1 MNLRSSSISSGERAA
16 RAAAAASLLGLQAAV
31 SRGTR
36 GRELVAQAKAE
47 RVPGWGA
54 GDDQG
59 TQPASE
65 EVLQM
70 LVSDPRRVVVEQQG
84 DERLHRDRPDYAPG
98 VAEPLV
104 HETAEALE
112 TRTGFGAQLWPR
124 VAQDRAGVAE
134 R

>member
-1 MNLRSSSISSGERAA
+1 
-16 RAAAAASLLGLQAAV
+16 LQAAV

-59 TQPASE
+59 TQPAPE

-70 LVSDPRRVVVEQQG
+70 LVSDLRCLTDRNVVVTVS
-84 DERLHRDRPDYAPG
+84 
-98 VAEPLV
+98 VAM
-104 HETAEALE
+104 
-112 TRTGFGAQLWPR
+112 
-124 VAQDRAGVAE
+124 
-134 R
+134 

>member
-1 MNLRSSSISSGERAA
+1 M
-16 RAAAAASLLGLQAAV
+16 QAAV

-70 LVSDPRRVVVEQQG
+70 LARGPRCLVVDGNDRDVCLPGGVCEIPEDGLDPSDTASAPSMTRMRWGALSSARRTASGAPR
-84 DERLHRDRPDYAPG
+84 
-98 VAEPLV
+98 
-104 HETAEALE
+104 
-112 TRTGFGAQLWPR
+112 
-124 VAQDRAGVAE
+124 
-134 R
+134 